1 MASDAEVDAMR
12 TAVANAATLS
22 ANNASYQQYSRQ
34 QQEQQRNHEE
44 RFADFERQV
53 SERAAERE
61 ETSRTQMQTLMAA
74 HAETVK
80 TLIIAAATTGQ
91 RDDAPST
98 RTKYAD
104 KISEKSYKRIV
115 AFGGGESSW
124 QDWKYDFQ
132 ISTGSLNKDVAEEL
146 EYLIAQP

>member
-53 SERAAERE
+53 SARAAERE
-61 ETSRTQMQTLMAA
+61 DINKTQMQAMMNA
-74 HAETVK
+74 HAETVRNLM
-80 TLIIAAATTGQ
+80 TAVTAGQ
-91 RDDAPST
+91 KDDAPNAK
-98 RTKYAD
+98 TKYAD
-104 KISEKSYKRIV
+104 KLSEKSYK
-115 AFGGGESSW
+115 G
-124 QDWKYDFQ
+124 
-132 ISTGSLNKDVAEEL
+132 
-146 EYLIAQP
+146 